1 MRKRKHLSRLLG
13 TVLISAV
20 PFITGHAQS
29 REAFSFNS
37 TINPSTET
45 FEIAKYGK
53 LTPSLYTGAMSFSI
67 PVFTYEDPDFTI
79 PISLDYNFNGYK
91 PSVHSGTVG
100 YGWFLNCG
108 GNITREVIGLPD
120 DAQACETMGGGFAR
134 AIQSGIFN
142 TETDITNSKQIY
154 LEEHIGDVHELSNV
168 NIFSDC
174 PNYNWKHVRGAGY
187 DTCPD
192 IFHFS
197 FLGYSGEFMLT
208 KDGSVKIFNTSH
220 PYGEFTVEYD
230 FSSAEPSSNSFS
242 EIRIKTGNG
251 YCYYFGGSQKNVEF
265 SKSSGSMAY
274 TISGWKLRKV
284 TAPNGNTVEFI
295 YDILQRDYSIFEC
308 YTPDFQSFAGG
319 LTGVIGDQASSQTME
334 YTQTVFHYL
343 LSKIR
348 VNDDVLVNFV
358 YDDKSTRENEEN
370 DFNGELL
377 PSRHE
382 IYEELFDEKR
392 LASIHI
398 TNINSQTVE
407 KVDLTHTF
415 TSDSSGAARMFMTKL
430 TSKQFGSHSFEYDGV
445 SSQTNFPK
453 NDTYATD
460 YWGYW
465 NGQSTAFSLKSYIM
479 NPVSDSMCR
488 DLYEQLNNSEIKSSD
503 FSYSKMG
510 GLTKI
515 TYPTGGS
522 SRIEYEPHNVSQ
534 ITDGPNSYKTN
545 SIGIVPG
552 GIRVAKIIH
561 ESDDITDCI
570 RYIYSGGT
578 LIYMP
583 RYAVRLD
590 YIYRCRISDPYE
602 PDITARVEAEVSAV
616 GYTDDCSM
624 IPLRDPHVTYSNV
637 TNIYED
643 ESSCVYEFY
652 DSNEWG
658 DKKEIIDTIS
668 MQYTGINIHR
678 KDSYFDYQDKVYHY
692 NGFDYDAAVKSLFLP
707 NIDDFSRFRGK
718 TKAVHEYDSDGRLI
732 KSVTYNYGNKTNSL
746 VHSQTMVYN
755 TLLDF
760 TEAPLRIYAPI
771 LEFETHTTVY
781 DNGQSVDSL
790 SYTYNASGQR
800 TGVSRCVDGKPV
812 ESQSIRYYPESHP
825 NYEGDTLKTAVSD
838 IVNLKITDE
847 GESLTAGIIKYHYD
861 DTSNPQPSSIEYF
874 SSESPAIS
882 SIDQFVVPEGYVS
895 QTVTYSYHPESKR
908 LIHEEFPG
916 NRYFCYAWDRTGR
929 NILSRMSNSE
939 DNITKYSWFDM
950 VGLYDITYPTESK
963 TEWGYDN
970 HNRISDQYDT
980 NGTTQ
985 KRYEYHLLN
994 P

>member
-220 PYGEFTVEYD
+220 PHGEFTVEYD

-415 TSDSSGAARMFMTKL
+415 TSDSFGAARMFMTKL

-445 SSQTNFPK
+445 SSQTNF
-453 NDTYATD
+453 
-460 YWGYW
+460 
-465 NGQSTAFSLKSYIM
+465 
-479 NPVSDSMCR
+479 
-488 DLYEQLNNSEIKSSD
+488 
-503 FSYSKMG
+503 
-510 GLTKI
+510 
-515 TYPTGGS
+515 
-522 SRIEYEPHNVSQ
+522 
-534 ITDGPNSYKTN
+534 
-545 SIGIVPG
+545 
-552 GIRVAKIIH
+552 
-561 ESDDITDCI
+561 
-570 RYIYSGGT
+570 GT
-578 LIYMP
+578 L
-583 RYAVRLD
+583 A
-590 YIYRCRISDPYE
+590 
-602 PDITARVEAEVSAV
+602 
-616 GYTDDCSM
+616 
-624 IPLRDPHVTYSNV
+624 N
-637 TNIYED
+637 
-643 ESSCVYEFY
+643 
-652 DSNEWG
+652 
-658 DKKEIIDTIS
+658 
-668 MQYTGINIHR
+668 
-678 KDSYFDYQDKVYHY
+678 
-692 NGFDYDAAVKSLFLP
+692 
-707 NIDDFSRFRGK
+707 FRG
-718 TKAVHEYDSDGRLI
+718 I
-732 KSVTYNYGNKTNSL
+732 
-746 VHSQTMVYN
+746 M
-755 TLLDF
+755 
-760 TEAPLRIYAPI
+760 
-771 LEFETHTTVY
+771 
-781 DNGQSVDSL
+781 
-790 SYTYNASGQR
+790 
-800 TGVSRCVDGKPV
+800 
-812 ESQSIRYYPESHP
+812 
-825 NYEGDTLKTAVSD
+825 
-838 IVNLKITDE
+838 
-847 GESLTAGIIKYHYD
+847 
-861 DTSNPQPSSIEYF
+861 
-874 SSESPAIS
+874 
-882 SIDQFVVPEGYVS
+882 
-895 QTVTYSYHPESKR
+895 
-908 LIHEEFPG
+908 
-916 NRYFCYAWDRTGR
+916 
-929 NILSRMSNSE
+929 
-939 DNITKYSWFDM
+939 
-950 VGLYDITYPTESK
+950 
-963 TEWGYDN
+963 
-970 HNRISDQYDT
+970 
-980 NGTTQ
+980 
-985 KRYEYHLLN
+985 
-994 P
+994 